1 MNQLLEQPVT
11 QTPIE
16 IALQVD
22 GEGRTTARK
31 LYAFLELASGQ
42 FSRWAKTNILEND
55 FAEEN
60 TDFEG
65 FDIYVEGNKTKDY
78 KLTASFA
85 KKLAMGCQNEKGEQ
99 AKQYFIEVEDKLK
112 NVVKAGVD
120 VSQLSPELQMFKQI
134 FDSVA
139 KTQIA
144 QKEQEK
150 AIEDTN
156 KRIDSIKE
164 VVALNPNDWRK
175 DTSRLINRIALKAGG
190 YGHLNVIREESYK
203 LLDERFG
210 VALSIRLTNMKKTMS
225 LNGVCKSKID
235 KLNKLDVIAND
246 KKLIEGYVAI
256 IKDMCIRYGVD
267 QAS

>member
-1 MNQLLEQPVT
+1 MNQLLEKPVAQTLDSREVAEMVEKQHSELLKDIRRYIT
-11 QTPIE
+11 QG
-16 IALQVD
+16 A
-22 GEGRTTARK
+22 
-31 LYAFLELASGQ
+31 
-42 FSRWAKTNILEND
+42 
-55 FAEEN
+55 
-60 TDFEG
+60 
-65 FDIYVEGNKTKDY
+65 EGNIHLGEFFQESSYKDANNQERPCY
-78 KLTASFA
+78 LVTRKGCEFIANKLTGIKGTEFTA
-85 KKLAMGCQNEKGEQ
+85 KYINRFHDMEQ
-99 AKQYFIEVEDKLK
+99 TIKTGLDI
-112 NVVKAGVD
+112 
-120 VSQLSPELQMFKQI
+120 SQLSPELQMFKQI

-139 KTQIA
+139 KTQLA

-156 KRIDSIKE
+156 KRIDNIKD

-175 DTSRLINRIALKAGG
+175 DTSKLINKMALKAGG
-190 YGHLNVIREESYK
+190 YEHLNVIREESYK

-256 IKDMCIRYGVD
+256 VKDMCIRYGVD